1 MKKEELVALGIDEE
15 VVKQIMSING
25 KDIEKAKATAEKDS
39 EKLNQKIQNLES
51 ELNSK
56 DELINNYNSEI
67 EKFKG
72 MDIDS
77 IKNKVAELEQANK
90 DYESQLK
97 TSREEFEAQLKA
109 NQYDFAIKEYA
120 NKFEYQSDFVKEAF
134 LNNLKSQGFKL
145 SEDGKLF
152 GADDYQKDFAEKNA
166 GVFKVAEVQKPTEPT
181 IQQFAAPTNNGVPQK
196 GMSLLDAMKA
206 ANSNQAVDISQVG
219 KFVNQ

>member
-1 MKKEELVALGIDEE
+1 MKKEELIALGIDEE
-15 VVKQIMSING
+15 VAKQIMSING
-25 KDIEKAKATAEKDS
+25 KDIEKAKSSAEKDS

-97 TSREEFEAQLKA
+97 TSKEEFESQMKA
-109 NQYDFAIKEYA
+109 KEYDFAVKEFVSQH
-120 NKFEYQSDFVKEAF
+120 KFASDFTKNAF
-134 LNNLKSQGFKL
+134 IEDFKKQGLKL
-145 SEDGKLF
+145 DETGKFL
-152 GADDYQKDFAEKNA
+152 GADDYIKGFQEKNA
-166 GVFKVAEVQKPTEPT
+166 GVFVVEEAPKEPVPEFVKPTSG
-181 IQQFAAPTNNGVPQK
+181 QVPQQGNGFNFNFTPVRK
-196 GMSLLDAMKA
+196 
-206 ANSNQAVDISQVG
+206 I
-219 KFVNQ
+219 